1 MNHLDIYRGH
11 LAVLTSQHEKQRLV
25 APSFKEV
32 LGVELIERALD
43 TDQFGTFSGD
53 IERSASPLDTAIAKA
68 RLGMKESGLPRGVA
82 SEGFIGPDPFIPF
95 VISDIEHL
103 VWVDAERDIVVS
115 ESYRSLDIRT
125 ASTRT
130 FVGADLSDFLQ
141 RADFPRHRLIVK
153 AENSSPFF
161 CAKGIGSVQA
171 LEAAI
176 SECSHRS
183 ETGAV
188 IVESDL
194 RAHCSPS
201 RQVNIAATARLLAL
215 RISTHC
221 PECHTPGWGKVGVE
235 RGLLCRDCSSFV
247 EQAVRGDEMGC
258 VKCDFK
264 KLELRAES
272 RADPAICDWCNP

>member
-11 LAVLTSQHEKQRLV
+11 LAVLTSQHEKQRLL
-25 APSFKEV
+25 APSFREV

-43 TDQFGTFSGD
+43 TDKFGTFSGD
-53 IERSASPLDTAIAKA
+53 IERSASPLDTALAKA
-68 RLGMKESGLPRGVA
+68 RLGMKVSGLPRGVA
-82 SEGFIGPDPFIPF
+82 SEGSIGPDLFIPF
-95 VISDIEHL
+95 AISDIEHL

-115 ESYRSLDIRT
+115 ESYRSLDIRA

-130 FVGADLSDFLQ
+130 FVGAELGGFLQ

-153 AENSSPFF
+153 AENSSPLF
-161 CAKGIGSVQA
+161 CIKGIGSAQE

-176 SECSHRS
+176 TECSRHS
-183 ETGAV
+183 ATGAV

-201 RQVNIAATARLLAL
+201 RQANIAAVARLLAV

-221 PECHTPGWGKVGVE
+221 PECRTPGWGKVGVE
-235 RGLLCRDCSSFV
+235 RGLLCRACSSFV
-247 EQAVRGDEMGC
+247 EQAVRGDLLGC
-258 VKCDFK
+258 VKCDYK
-264 KLELRAES
+264 KLELRVES
-272 RADPAICDWCNP
+272 RADPAICNWCNP

>member
-11 LAVLTSQHEKQRLV
+11 LAVLTSQHEKQRLL
-25 APSFKEV
+25 APSFREV

-43 TDQFGTFSGD
+43 TDQFGTFYGD
-53 IERSASPLDTAIAKA
+53 IERIASPLYTALAKA

-82 SEGFIGPDPFIPF
+82 SEGSIGPDLFIPF
-95 VISDIEHL
+95 AISDIEHL

-115 ESYRSLDIRT
+115 ESYRSLDIRA

-130 FVGADLSDFLQ
+130 FVGAELGGFLQ

-153 AENSSPFF
+153 AENSSPLF
-161 CAKGIGSVQA
+161 CIKGIGSAQE
-171 LEAAI
+171 LESAI
-176 SECSHRS
+176 TSCARHSA
-183 ETGAV
+183 TGAV

-201 RQVNIAATARLLAL
+201 RQANIAAVARLLAV

-221 PECHTPGWGKVGVE
+221 PECRTPGWGKVGVE
-235 RGLLCRDCSSFV
+235 RGLLCRACSSFV
-247 EQAVRGDEMGC
+247 EQAVQGDLLGC
-258 VKCDFK
+258 VKCDYK
-264 KLELRAES
+264 KLELRVES
-272 RADPAICDWCNP
+272 RADPAICNWCNP

>member
-82 SEGFIGPDPFIPF
+82 SEGSIGPDPFIPF

-201 RQVNIAATARLLAL
+201 R
-215 RISTHC
+215 
-221 PECHTPGWGKVGVE
+221 
-235 RGLLCRDCSSFV
+235 
-247 EQAVRGDEMGC
+247 
-258 VKCDFK
+258 
-264 KLELRAES
+264 
-272 RADPAICDWCNP
+272 

>member
-82 SEGFIGPDPFIPF
+82 SEGSIGPDPFIPF

>member
-25 APSFKEV
+25 APSFREV
-32 LGVELIERALD
+32 LGVELLERALD

-68 RLGMKESGLPRGVA
+68 RLGMKESGLPLGMA
-82 SEGFIGPDPFIPF
+82 SEGSVGPDPFIPF

-115 ESYRSLDIRT
+115 ESHRSLDIRA

-130 FVGADLSDFLQ
+130 FVGAELGDFLQ

-153 AENSSPFF
+153 AENSSPLH
-161 CAKGIGSVQA
+161 CAKGIGSAQE

-176 SECSHRS
+176 TECSS
-183 ETGAV
+183 YSATGAV

-201 RQVNIAATARLLAL
+201 RQANIAAAARLLAL

-221 PECHTPGWGKVGVE
+221 PDCHTPGWGKVGVE

-247 EQAVRGDEMGC
+247 EKAVRADVLGC

-264 KLELRAES
+264 KLEPRAES
-272 RADPAICDWCNP
+272 RADPAICNWCNP